1 MGACGGKSNLSAMMV
16 ALWMDG
22 SSDMGSIPII
32 SIPQGTARM
41 GGSFV
46 LWLIYALHSLLMTLS
61 TCNYTEV
68 WEEGRQ
74 VLHAKMI
81 RIK

>member
-46 LWLIYALHSLLMTLS
+46 LWLIYALHIPTYDAFHLQG
-61 TCNYTEV
+61 Y
-68 WEEGRQ
+68 EGLERRK
-74 VLHAKMI
+74 ASAAC
-81 RIK
+81 